1 MDLNK
6 IWSDDTV
13 RALDA
18 LGNKGVKITREV
30 DDHVTIE
37 YSTDEWCKLFNM
49 GDGYQACTPEWK
61 PFGSNKVFV
70 RFVRVHKEE
79 KGA

>member
-18 LGNKGVKITREV
+18 LGNKGVKITRTV
-30 DDHVTIE
+30 DDHLIFE
-37 YSTDEWCKLFNM
+37 YSFEEWNRVFNV
-49 GDGYQACTPEWK
+49 GEGFLPCNNDWK
-61 PFGSNKVFV
+61 PFTGDRVYV

>member
-6 IWSDDTV
+6 IWADDTE
-13 RALDA
+13 RAISA
-18 LGNKGVKITREV
+18 LANSGTKIVREV
-30 DDHVTIE
+30 DDHLTMEFTVE
-37 YSTDEWCKLFNM
+37 EWLRMFNVAE
-49 GDGYQACTPEWK
+49 GYVGCNPDWK
-61 PFGSNKVFV
+61 PFSSAKVFV